1 MRKLIVL
8 TFVTLDGVM
17 QAPGGPEE
25 DPSGGFKYGGWS
37 MPLFDDTV
45 GQAMGEQMGHPFDLL
60 LGRKTYDIFASFWPK
75 ATDPTGDA
83 INRATKY
90 VVTHRPVSTDW
101 KKTVPIDGD
110 VVGKIKKLKQE
121 DGPELQVHG
130 SSNLIQ
136 TLLKNDL
143 VDELWLKIYPITLGT
158 GKRLFGE
165 GTKPAAFR
173 VLKSTVAPNGVI
185 VASYGRAGDVK
196 IGTVELTTSGDQVI
210 RREEPVPSLLNP
222 PPFTGEGRVG
232 TSRSR
237 YFTAVTVTNGVSH
250 VNDRSVPFCRKENRS
265 HVTQT
270 QRRSVAQLFSIE
282 FYPNAQGGR
291 RFSSD

>member
-25 DPSGGFKYGGWS
+25 DSSGGFKYGGWS
-37 MPLFDDTV
+37 MPLFDD
-45 GQAMGEQMGHPFDLL
+45 A
-60 LGRKTYDIFASFWPK
+60 
-75 ATDPTGDA
+75 
-83 INRATKY
+83 
-90 VVTHRPVSTDW
+90 DW

-136 TLLKNDL
+136 TLLRNDL

-165 GTKPAAFR
+165 GTKPAGFR
-173 VLKSTVAPNGVI
+173 VLKSNVSPNGVI

-196 IGTVELTTSGDQVI
+196 LGTVELTASGEQVI
-210 RREEPVPSLLNP
+210 RS
-222 PPFTGEGRVG
+222 
-232 TSRSR
+232 
-237 YFTAVTVTNGVSH
+237 
-250 VNDRSVPFCRKENRS
+250 
-265 HVTQT
+265 
-270 QRRSVAQLFSIE
+270 
-282 FYPNAQGGR
+282 
-291 RFSSD
+291 

>member
-1 MRKLIVL
+1 MRELIVL

-37 MPLFDDTV
+37 MPLFDDAV

-60 LGRKTYDIFASFWPK
+60 LGRKTYDIFAGFWPH

-101 KKTVPIDGD
+101 KTTVPIDGD

-143 VDELWLKIYPITLGT
+143 VDELWLKIYPMTLGT

-165 GTKPAAFR
+165 GTKPAGFR
-173 VLKSTVAPNGVI
+173 VLKSNFSPNGVI

-196 IGTVELTTSGDQVI
+196 LGTVELTASGEQVI
-210 RREEPVPSLLNP
+210 RS
-222 PPFTGEGRVG
+222 
-232 TSRSR
+232 
-237 YFTAVTVTNGVSH
+237 
-250 VNDRSVPFCRKENRS
+250 
-265 HVTQT
+265 
-270 QRRSVAQLFSIE
+270 
-282 FYPNAQGGR
+282 
-291 RFSSD
+291 